1 MILASSFAPSQN
13 TNGFV
18 IGSNPKFNRWST
30 LLGGLVTRSYPPI
43 LEIIPSDVL
52 NSNNKKKKKDKDK
65 TDYEL
70 KKEGKDLSLILTRKE
85 PVYQGITT
93 PERAREVYGGSGN
106 YIIGQPL
113 M

>member
-1 MILASSFAPSQN
+1 MISASSFAPSQN

-18 IGSNPKFNRWST
+18 IGSNPNFNKWST
-30 LLGGLVTRSYPPI
+30 LLGGLVTKSYPPI
-43 LEIIPSDVL
+43 LEIIPS
-52 NSNNKKKKKDKDK
+52 NNKKKKDKDK

-70 KKEGKDLSLILTRKE
+70 KKEGKDLSLILTRKK

-93 PERAREVYGGSGN
+93 PEKAREVYGGSGN